1 MLTVSA
7 VKIGKIYLINM
18 NVAIIPARGGSKGI
32 PGKNVLPIAGRPL
45 IAWSVAQAREAAC
58 VDRVYVT
65 TDGADI
71 AAAARAAGAEIVDRP
86 PEFATD
92 TASSE
97 AALLHA
103 LELIEKSAGPVENVV
118 FLQATSPV
126 RESSD
131 IEKAMALLETGGGDS
146 LFSCRRLEDYFI
158 WEQEGGTYKSVTYDY
173 KSRKPR
179 QQITPQYLENG
190 SIYIFKSSLFK
201 SERNRLGGKIT
212 AYEMP
217 FWKSFQIDS
226 PEDIEICE
234 FYMRTRLLKQKAF
247 K

>member
-1 MLTVSA
+1 
-7 VKIGKIYLINM
+7 M
-18 NVAIIPARGGSKGI
+18 NAAIIPARGGSKGI
-32 PGKNVLPIAGRPL
+32 SGKNVMLIAGKPL
-45 IAWSVAQAREAAC
+45 IAWSVEQALNAAC
-58 VDRVYVT
+58 VDKVYVT

-71 AAAARAAGAEIVDRP
+71 AAAARKAGAEVIDRP
-86 PEFATD
+86 AELATD

-103 LELIEKSAGPVENVV
+103 LETIEKKSGPVEKVV
-118 FLQATSPV
+118 FLQPTSPV

-131 IEKAMALLETGGGDS
+131 IEKAVALLAEKKADS

-158 WEQEGGTYKSVTYDY
+158 WEEEGGAYKSVTYDY

-179 QQITPQYLENG
+179 QQIKPQYLENG
-190 SIYIFKSSLFK
+190 SLYVFKSEVLK
-201 SERNRLGGKIT
+201 KERNRLGGKIA

-217 FWKSFQIDS
+217 FWKSFQIDR

-234 FYMRTRLLKQKAF
+234 FYLRARVLGEKILK
-247 K
+247 